1 LSFPHPYPQQTHT
14 NPFNQSTGSG
24 GDISMMR
31 QLLVDVQKQET
42 RVYMGFHFQFFWA
55 MFGMNDGKMEG

>member
-1 LSFPHPYPQQTHT
+1 
-14 NPFNQSTGSG
+14 
-24 GDISMMR
+24 MMR

-55 MFGMNDGKMEG
+55 MFGVNDGKMEG